1 MENSVRY
8 AGKGSIVVVQ
18 YNLRQKHVHFTYY
31 DTGKGVAS
39 SELEKIFERFY
50 RVQEE
55 KSFKAEGSGL
65 GLSIVKNAVD
75 FHGGTIRASIHEGGG
90 LQFDFDICTE

>member
-1 MENSVRY
+1 MIRAKVWR
-8 AGKGSIVVVQ
+8 
-18 YNLRQKHVHFTYY
+18 
-31 DTGKGVAS
+31 VANW
-39 SELEKIFERFY
+39 KIFERFY